1 MNDAHRL
8 TQQIKHERQTIRT
21 MRRARKYHA
30 TPASTAAATLDAQAA
45 LERCQRIRREERAG

>member
-1 MNDAHRL
+1 MNDAYRL
-8 TQQIKHERQTIRT
+8 TQRIQHERRTIRT

-45 LERCQRIRREERAG
+45 LERCQRLRREQQG